1 MPVKDNREYRHLAMT
16 VRTQL
21 EGEAEQGEEMIVRG
35 YATTFNEPYE
45 LYRHGKYV
53 VLEQV
58 DPHAFDE
65 CDLSDVILQFDHV
78 GRVYARTRN
87 NTLKL
92 TVDSHGLA
100 IEADLGKTESA
111 KQLYEEIR
119 EGMVDR
125 MSYGFIVQEDEWTVN
140 HDRDSGK
147 TTELRTIRKVRKVY
161 DVSAVS
167 IPANNGTSI
176 ATRQICD
183 GVIANHEAERLRGEQ
198 ERAKLTLR
206 LKLMED

>member
-1 MPVKDNREYRHLAMT
+1 MKTMPVTNDREYRHLAMT
-16 VRTQL
+16 VRAREDAQETD
-21 EGEAEQGEEMIVRG
+21 MRVHG

-65 CDLSDVILQFDHV
+65 CDLSDVIMQFDHA

-87 NTLKL
+87 NTLTL
-92 TVDSHGLA
+92 SVDSHGLA
-100 IEADLGKTESA
+100 IEADLSKTDSA

-125 MSYGFIVQEDEWTVN
+125 MSYGFIVAEDEWTVN

-147 TTELRTIRKVRKVY
+147 TTELRTIRKVRKVF

-167 IPANNGTSI
+167 IPANDGTSL
-176 ATRQICD
+176 ATRTLCD
-183 GVIANHEAERLRGEQ
+183 GVIAKHEAERLRAEQ
-198 ERAKLTLR
+198 ERAKLNLR
-206 LKLMED
+206 LKMMGV

>member
-1 MPVKDNREYRHLAMT
+1 MPKTNDREYRRLTMA
-16 VRTQL
+16 VRAQ
-21 EGEAEQGEEMIVRG
+21 EGAQEEDMRVYG

-45 LYRHGKYV
+45 LYRHGNYT

-65 CDLSDVILQFDHV
+65 CDMSDVIMQFDHA

-87 NTLKL
+87 NTLTL
-92 TVDSHGLA
+92 SVDSLGLA
-100 IEADLGKTESA
+100 FEDDMSKTESA
-111 KQLYEEIR
+111 RQLYQEIR

-125 MSYGFIVQEDEWTVN
+125 MSYGFIVAEDEWTVN

-147 TTELRTIRKVRKVY
+147 TTELRTIRKVRKVF

-167 IPANNGTSI
+167 IPANDGTSL
-176 ATRQICD
+176 ATRTLCD
-183 GVIANHEAERLRGEQ
+183 GVIAKHEAERLRAEQ
-198 ERAKLTLR
+198 ERAKLNLR
-206 LKLMED
+206 LKMMGV